1 VAEHGPLLWLDLRR
15 PLATPKSR
23 VGFAGVANLARVEGP
38 ARTELRDG
46 SLLLRPWR
54 LDDVPRVAEVC
65 RDPEISRWTR
75 VPSPYTEEHARSWIE
90 RTVQDWERREGEA
103 AFAVTDA
110 RTGEIVG
117 AIGLRLLEDEYTAR
131 GSIGYWVA
139 ADARGRGV
147 ATDALRSVSRWA
159 LRQLGLPRVEL
170 VTDPANRASQ
180 RVAEKAGF
188 RQEGLLRGYIQMPN
202 GQRDCVMFS
211 LLAGE
216 LEDGEAG
223 KGRV

>member
-1 VAEHGPLLWLDLRR
+1 M
-15 PLATPKSR
+15 
-23 VGFAGVANLARVEGP
+23 EGP
-38 ARTELRDG
+38 ARTELTDG
-46 SLLLRPWR
+46 SLRLRPWR
-54 LDDVPRVAEVC
+54 LEDVPRVAEIC

-90 RTVQDWERREGEA
+90 QTIRDWDRREGES
-103 AFAVTDA
+103 AFAVTDG
-110 RTGEIVG
+110 GEVVG
-117 AIGLRLLEDEYTAR
+117 AIGLRLFEDEYTAR

-147 ATDALRSVSRWA
+147 ATDALRIVSRWA

-170 VTDPANRASQ
+170 VTDPENRASQ

-188 RQEGLLRGYIQMPN
+188 RQEGLLRGYVRMRD

-211 LLAGE
+211 LLATE

-223 KGRV
+223 KGRA

>member
-1 VAEHGPLLWLDLRR
+1 
-15 PLATPKSR
+15 
-23 VGFAGVANLARVEGP
+23 VEGP
-38 ARTELRDG
+38 ARTTLTDG
-46 SLLLRPWR
+46 SLELRPWR
-54 LDDVPRVAEVC
+54 IEDVPRVAEAC

-90 RTVQDWERREGEA
+90 QTIRDWDRREGES
-103 AFAVTDA
+103 AFAVTD
-110 RTGEIVG
+110 RGEVVG
-117 AIGLRLLEDEYTAR
+117 AIGLRLLEGEYTTR

-147 ATDALRSVSRWA
+147 ATDALRIVSRWA

-170 VTDPANRASQ
+170 VTDPENRASQ

-188 RQEGLLRGYIQMPN
+188 RQEGLLRGYVQMRN

-211 LLAGE
+211 LLATE
-216 LEDGEAG
+216 LEDGKGG
-223 KGRV
+223 KGRA